1 MYKLLENYLNEI
13 MFVSNPRVQSY
24 NIEGNVCIYVW
35 IGEYDND
42 YTKSEIDIWTL
53 LEFTY
58 SKLTII

>member
-1 MYKLLENYLNEI
+1 MYKLLGNYLNEI

-24 NIEGNVCIYVW
+24 NIEGNICIYVW

-58 SKLTII
+58 SKINNF

>member
-24 NIEGNVCIYVW
+24 NTEGNVCIYVW

-53 LEFTY
+53 LEFT
-58 SKLTII
+58 